1 MDVLSIVWNV
11 LLSGGV
17 ISVGIG
23 AHWVWRQ
30 IQPTASKYFEEKAKN
45 LANKQDLAD
54 LTHAVKKVEAEFN
67 EKLESIK
74 AEHQK
79 ELAGYNA
86 RLEQAKHISRVQFEK
101 EFLIYGQVW
110 NELVIYQTAVLKL
123 YSPND
128 QHFPLTEEVTKK
140 RNERYDISYQKFA
153 AVVHSNK
160 PFYASEVYSL
170 LRQILDI
177 GQKERVT
184 AVMVKAKLSFDKF
197 LPTSNQ
203 SFWNQKLLQN
213 EELNRLVE
221 EVCEAIRNRIS
232 SVEIQG

>member
-1 MDVLSIVWNV
+1 MDGCNLVWDIV
-11 LLSGGV
+11 LSGGLLT
-17 ISVGIG
+17 VGTG
-23 AHWVWRQ
+23 AYWVWRQ
-30 IQPTASKYFEEKAKN
+30 IRPTASKYFEEKAKN

-54 LTHAVKKVEAEFN
+54 LTHAVKKVESEFN
-67 EKLESIK
+67 EKLENIK

-79 ELAGYNA
+79 ELEGYKA

-101 EFLIYGQVW
+101 EFLIYGEVW
-110 NELVIYQTAVLKL
+110 KGLVDYQNAVLKL

-128 QHFPLTEEVTKK
+128 QHIPLTAEKAK
-140 RNERYDISYQKFA
+140 RRNESYDTSHKIFA
-153 AVVHSNK
+153 DMVHSNK
-160 PFYASEVYSL
+160 PFYANEVYSL

-184 AVMVKAKLSFDKF
+184 AVMVKAKLSFDS
-197 LPTSNQ
+197 LVPSADQ

-221 EVCEAIRNRIS
+221 EVCDAIRDRIS

>member
-11 LLSGGV
+11 LLSGSV

-79 ELAGYNA
+79 ELEGYKA

-101 EFLIYGQVW
+101 EFLIYGEIWEKLTLTLQQAVRLRVRMEQVKA
-110 NELVIYQTAVLKL
+110 NETVEDKQDRKNRKISSFIVPY
-123 YSPND
+123 ND
-128 QHFPLTEEVTKK
+128 FCDCINK
-140 RNERYDISYQKFA
+140 
-153 AVVHSNK
+153 NK
-160 PFYASEVYSL
+160 PFYHPEVY
-170 LRQILDI
+170 
-177 GQKERVT
+177 T
-184 AVMVKAKLSFDKF
+184 KLTH
-197 LPTSNQ
+197 LTQ
-203 SFWNQKLLQN
+203 S
-213 EELNRLVE
+213 
-221 EVCEAIRNRIS
+221 A
-232 SVEIQG
+232 